1 MMKKT
6 LEDLQ
11 PKDTMSLPFDYEGLD
26 SLASKILK
34 EVIDVLQIVGVMEVN
49 FVGRWESTCGIV
61 VRRLRQ

>member
-6 LEDLQ
+6 LQDLQ
-11 PKDTMSLPFDYEGLD
+11 PKDTQPLPFDYEGVD

-34 EVIDVLQIVGVMEVN
+34 EVVDVLQTVGSMEVN